1 MGQLMGDY
9 TTAIMATIGVGIV
22 ITAAVVF
29 ALMRPSD
36 LPTIDENHN

>member
-1 MGQLMGDY
+1 MGDY
-9 TTAIMATIGVGIV
+9 TMAIMATVGVGIV

-36 LPTIDENHN
+36 LPTIDENLN

>member
-1 MGQLMGDY
+1 MGDY
-9 TTAIMATIGVGIV
+9 AMAIMATVGVGIV

-36 LPTIDENHN
+36 LPTIDENRN